1 MNVEK
6 KEMLYEGKAK
16 KMFLTSDPDVIWVQ
30 YKDDATAFDGKKKG
44 TIVGKGHL
52 NNEISS
58 IFFTMLAEQGVKNH
72 FIEKIS
78 DTEQL
83 VRKNT
88 ILPLEVIVRNVA
100 AGSLAKRLGLPEGT
114 ELKKTVLEYCY
125 KCDELGDPM
134 INEYHIAAMGWATDE
149 QVKFTADTSFKV
161 NEILK
166 EYLLKRNIKII
177 DFKLEYGVDSSGEI
191 MLSDEISPDTCRFWD
206 TETNEK
212 LDKDRFRRDLG
223 NVEDAYKEILKR
235 LSE

>member
-1 MNVEK
+1 MMNVEK

-16 KMFLTSDPDVIWVQ
+16 RMFLTSDPDVIWVE

-44 TIVGKGHL
+44 TIVGKGRL

-58 IFFTMLAEQGVKNH
+58 IFFTMLKENGVKNH
-72 FIEKIS
+72 FIEKVS
-78 DTEQL
+78 ETEQL
-83 VRKNT
+83 VKKNT

-114 ELKKTVLEYCY
+114 PLKKTVLEYCY
-125 KCDELGDPM
+125 KNDELGDPM
-134 INEYHIAAMGWATDE
+134 INDYHIAAMEWATPE
-149 QVKFTADTSFKV
+149 QLKFVAETSLKV

-166 EYLLKRNIKII
+166 AYLLQRNIKII
-177 DFKLEYGVDSSGEI
+177 DFKLEYGTFHGEV

-223 NVEDAYKEILKR
+223 NVEDAYQEILKR

>member
-16 KMFLTSDPDVIWVQ
+16 KMFLTSDPDVIWIE

-58 IFFTMLAEQGVKNH
+58 IFFTMLSEQGVKNH
-72 FIEKIS
+72 FIEKVS

-83 VRKNT
+83 VKKNT

-100 AGSLAKRLGLPEGT
+100 SGSLAKRLGLPEGT

-125 KCDELGDPM
+125 KSDELGDPM
-134 INEYHIAAMGWATDE
+134 INEYHIATLDLATPE
-149 QVKFTADTSFKV
+149 QLKFIADTSFKV
-161 NEILK
+161 NEILR

-177 DFKLEYGVDSSGEI
+177 DFKLEYGLFHGEV

>member
-16 KMFLTSDPDVIWVQ
+16 KMFLTSDPDVIWVE

-52 NNEISS
+52 NNEISA
-58 IFFTMLAEQGVKNH
+58 IFFTMLKEKGVKNH
-72 FIEKIS
+72 FIEKVS
-78 DTEQL
+78 ATEQL
-83 VRKNT
+83 VKKNT

-114 ELKKTVLEYCY
+114 PLKKTVLEYCY
-125 KCDELGDPM
+125 KSDELGDPM
-134 INEYHIAAMGWATDE
+134 INEYHIAAMEWATPE
-149 QVKFTADTSFKV
+149 QMEFIAETSLKV

-177 DFKLEYGVDSSGEI
+177 DFKLEYGTFHGEV
-191 MLSDEISPDTCRFWD
+191 MLSDEVSPDTCRFWD

>member
-16 KMFLTSDPDVIWVQ
+16 KMFLTGDPDVIWIE

-58 IFFTMLAEQGVKNH
+58 IFFSMLAEQGVKNH

-83 VRKNT
+83 VKKNT

-125 KCDELGDPM
+125 KSDELGDPM
-134 INEYHIAAMGWATDE
+134 INEYHIATLDLATPE
-149 QVKFTADTSFKV
+149 QLQFIADTSFKV

-177 DFKLEYGVDSSGEI
+177 DFKLEYGLFHGEV

>member
-16 KMFLTSDPDVIWVQ
+16 KMFLTSDPDVIWIE

-58 IFFTMLAEQGVKNH
+58 IFFTMLSEQGVKNH
-72 FIEKIS
+72 FIEKVS

-83 VRKNT
+83 VKKNT

-125 KCDELGDPM
+125 KSDELGDPM
-134 INEYHIAAMGWATDE
+134 INEYHIATLDLATPE
-149 QVKFTADTSFKV
+149 QLKFIADTSFKV

-177 DFKLEYGVDSSGEI
+177 DFKLEYGLFHGEV

>member
-16 KMFLTSDPDVIWVQ
+16 KMFLTSDPDVIWIE

-58 IFFTMLAEQGVKNH
+58 IFFTMLSEQGVKNH
-72 FIEKIS
+72 FIEKVS

-83 VRKNT
+83 VKKNT

-100 AGSLAKRLGLPEGT
+100 AGALAKRLGLPEGT

-125 KCDELGDPM
+125 KSDELGDPM
-134 INEYHIAAMGWATDE
+134 INEYHIATLDLATPE
-149 QVKFTADTSFKV
+149 QLKFIADTSFKV
-161 NEILK
+161 NEILR

-177 DFKLEYGVDSSGEI
+177 DFKLEYGLFHGEV

>member
-16 KMFLTSDPDVIWVQ
+16 KMFLTSDPDVIWIE

-44 TIVGKGHL
+44 TIIGKGHL

-58 IFFTMLAEQGVKNH
+58 IFFTMLKEHGVKNH

-83 VRKNT
+83 VKKNT

-125 KCDELGDPM
+125 KSDELGDPM
-134 INEYHIAAMGWATDE
+134 INDYHIATLELATPE
-149 QVKFTADTSFKV
+149 QLKFIADTSFKV

-166 EYLLKRNIKII
+166 EYLLERNIKII
-177 DFKLEYGVDSSGEI
+177 DFKLEYGLFHGEV

-223 NVEDAYKEILKR
+223 NVEDAYK
-235 LSE
+235 

>member
-16 KMFLTSDPDVIWVQ
+16 KMFLTSDPDVIWIE

-44 TIVGKGHL
+44 TIIGKGHL

-58 IFFTMLAEQGVKNH
+58 IFFTMLKEHGVKNH

-83 VRKNT
+83 VKKNT

-125 KCDELGDPM
+125 KSDELGDPM
-134 INEYHIAAMGWATDE
+134 INDYHIATLELATPE
-149 QVKFTADTSFKV
+149 QLKFIADTSFKV

-166 EYLLKRNIKII
+166 EYLLERNIKII
-177 DFKLEYGVDSSGEI
+177 DFKLEYGLFHGEV

-235 LSE
+235 LSK

>member
-16 KMFLTSDPDVIWVQ
+16 KMFLTSDPDVIWVE

-52 NNEISS
+52 NNEISA
-58 IFFTMLAEQGVKNH
+58 IFFTMLKEKGVKNH
-72 FIEKIS
+72 FIEKVS
-78 DTEQL
+78 ATEQL
-83 VRKNT
+83 VKKNT

-114 ELKKTVLEYCY
+114 PLKQTVLEYCY
-125 KCDELGDPM
+125 KSDELGDPM
-134 INEYHIAAMGWATDE
+134 INEYHIAAMEWATPE
-149 QVKFTADTSFKV
+149 QMEFIAETSLKV

-177 DFKLEYGVDSSGEI
+177 DFKLEYGTFHGEV
-191 MLSDEISPDTCRFWD
+191 MLSDEVSPDTCRFWD

>member
-1 MNVEK
+1 MMNVEK

-16 KMFLTSDPDVIWVQ
+16 RMFLTSDPDVIWVE

-44 TIVGKGHL
+44 TIVGKGRL
-52 NNEISS
+52 NNEISA
-58 IFFTMLAEQGVKNH
+58 IFFKNH
-72 FIEKIS
+72 FIEKVS
-78 DTEQL
+78 ETEQL
-83 VRKNT
+83 VKKNT

-114 ELKKTVLEYCY
+114 PLKKTVLEYCY
-125 KCDELGDPM
+125 KNDELGDPM
-134 INEYHIAAMGWATDE
+134 INDYHIAAMEWATPE
-149 QVKFTADTSFKV
+149 QLKFVAETSLKV

-166 EYLLKRNIKII
+166 AYLLQRNIKII
-177 DFKLEYGVDSSGEI
+177 DFKLEYGTFHGEV

-223 NVEDAYKEILKR
+223 NVEDAYQEILKR

>member
-16 KMFLTSDPDVIWVQ
+16 KMFLTSDPDVIWIE

-44 TIVGKGHL
+44 TIIGKGHL

-58 IFFTMLAEQGVKNH
+58 IFFTMLKEHGVKNH

-83 VRKNT
+83 VKKNT

-125 KCDELGDPM
+125 KSDELGDPM
-134 INEYHIAAMGWATDE
+134 INDYHIATLELATPE
-149 QVKFTADTSFKV
+149 QLKFISETSFKV

-177 DFKLEYGVDSSGEI
+177 DFKLEYGLFHGEV

-223 NVEDAYKEILKR
+223 NVEDAYEEILKR
-235 LSE
+235 LSK

>member
-16 KMFLTSDPDVIWVQ
+16 KMFLTSDPDVIWVE
-30 YKDDATAFDGKKKG
+30 YKDDATAFDGEKKG

-58 IFFTMLAEQGVKNH
+58 IFFTMLKEKGVKNH
-72 FIEKIS
+72 FIEKVS

-83 VRKNT
+83 VKKNT

-100 AGSLAKRLGLPEGT
+100 AGSLAKRLGLEEGT
-114 ELKKTVLEYCY
+114 PMKKTVLEYCY
-125 KCDELGDPM
+125 KNDDLHDPM
-134 INEYHIAAMGWATDE
+134 INEYHIAALDLATRDQLDFIAE
-149 QVKFTADTSFKV
+149 TSFKV
-161 NEILK
+161 NEILR

-177 DFKLEYGVDSSGEI
+177 DFKLEYGTYHGEV

-212 LDKDRFRRDLG
+212 LDKDRFRRDMG

-235 LSE
+235 LSK

>member
-16 KMFLTSDPDVIWVQ
+16 KMFLTSDPDVIWIE

-44 TIVGKGHL
+44 TIIGKGHL

-58 IFFTMLAEQGVKNH
+58 IFFTMLKEHGVKNH

-83 VRKNT
+83 VKKNT

-125 KCDELGDPM
+125 KSDELGDPM
-134 INEYHIAAMGWATDE
+134 INDYHIATLELATPE
-149 QVKFTADTSFKV
+149 QLKFIADTSFKV

-166 EYLLKRNIKII
+166 EYLLERNIKII
-177 DFKLEYGVDSSGEI
+177 DFKLEYGLFHGEV

-206 TETNEK
+206 IETNEK

-235 LSE
+235 LSK

>member
-16 KMFLTSDPDVIWVQ
+16 KMFLTSDPDVIWIE

-44 TIVGKGHL
+44 TIIGKGHL

-58 IFFTMLAEQGVKNH
+58 IFFTMLKEHGVKNH

-83 VRKNT
+83 VKKNT

-125 KCDELGDPM
+125 KSDELGDPM
-134 INEYHIAAMGWATDE
+134 INDYHIATLELATPE
-149 QVKFTADTSFKV
+149 QLKFIADTSFKV

-166 EYLLKRNIKII
+166 EYLLERNIKII
-177 DFKLEYGVDSSGEI
+177 DFKFHLFSRSMLQPILVSPYRSGYE
-191 MLSDEISPDTCRFWD
+191 PTR
-206 TETNEK
+206 
-212 LDKDRFRRDLG
+212 
-223 NVEDAYKEILKR
+223 
-235 LSE
+235 

>member
-16 KMFLTSDPDVIWVQ
+16 KMFLTSDPDVIWIE

-58 IFFTMLAEQGVKNH
+58 IFFTMLSEQGVKNR
-72 FIEKIS
+72 FIEKVS

-83 VRKNT
+83 VKKNT

-125 KCDELGDPM
+125 KSDELGDPM
-134 INEYHIAAMGWATDE
+134 INEYHIATLDLATPE
-149 QVKFTADTSFKV
+149 QLKFIADTSFKV
-161 NEILK
+161 NEILR

-177 DFKLEYGVDSSGEI
+177 DFKLEYGLFHGEV